1 MCTDFILSDVKDH
14 IVYGHGASRILV
26 YDPKNPPAT
35 CAEDT
40 LSDTL
45 SFTEEEWAEA
55 IYLRQPAV
63 IFSALRWG
71 DDNVVDEIAKFIT
84 PIEASVLLRDLSEY
98 LLVNARSIEE
108 REHWTRDESVEIH
121 IKGKTVTTTEIDR
134 DKMKKKLS
142 YYIAS
147 DIVMRMAIV
156 ILFEREFERCDK
168 RFFPKFYPKYQD
180 VIKAYRS
187 MYLKTYQEEAAKS
200 RQNGWNIQGIEFFDS
215 CSDVNLFEH
224 VCSEDMETYEHYFS
238 VTTKGVVSKCRSVY
252 ADMNTGYAKDI
263 DNPASDKIIKN
274 LLCQCSPE
282 DADIDIQISS
292 IRKYDE
298 DQAKQKEVADRIAEK
313 EKMDSDR
320 YEISE
325 PDNGLNDKADGYQK
339 VLVID
344 NSNERFRKA
353 KIEARKRQEEFNKD
367 SNIFGHKIIHVGY
380 IGDSVMTSINNLV
393 IYYGNRPSLN
403 DNDGNVFVSSKD
415 WFLMQKKLNPIAV
428 IVGLIYGDDEERN
441 TLLMLHRRKT
451 LALAIEKF
459 AVVIKNDADDDME
472 HTKSIQ
478 ERLKVKEKYKVSAL
492 LLSYSLSFLK
502 EFEYEDMFAIK
513 RRINGSTSKEL
524 KAFISDMVTE
534 IENSGL

>member
-84 PIEASVLLRDLSEY
+84 PIEASVLLRDLAEY

-238 VTTKGVVSKCRSVY
+238 VTTKDVVSKCRSVY
-252 ADMNTGYAKDI
+252 SDMNTGYAKDI
-263 DNPASDKIIKN
+263 DNPASEKIIKN
-274 LLCQCSPE
+274 LLRQYSPE
-282 DADIDIQISS
+282 DADIDIQVSS

-298 DQAKQKEVADRIAEK
+298 DQAKQKEEEDRISKK
-313 EKMDSDR
+313 EKMDSAR

-325 PDNGLNDKADGYQK
+325 PINGLNDKADGWQK

-344 NSNERFRKA
+344 DSNERFRKA
-353 KIEARKRQEEFNKD
+353 KIEARKRQEESNKD
-367 SNIFGHKIIHVGY
+367 SKIFGHKIIHVGY

>member
-84 PIEASVLLRDLSEY
+84 PIEASVLLRDLAEY

-108 REHWTRDESVEIH
+108 REHWTRAESVEIH

-200 RQNGWNIQGIEFFDS
+200 RQNGLNIQGIEFFDS

-263 DNPASDKIIKN
+263 DNPASEKIIKN
-274 LLCQCSPE
+274 LLRQYSPE
-282 DADIDIQISS
+282 DADIDIQVSS

-298 DQAKQKEVADRIAEK
+298 DQAKQKEEEDRISKK
-313 EKMDSDR
+313 EKIDSAR

-325 PDNGLNDKADGYQK
+325 PNNGLNDKADGYQK

-344 NSNERFRKA
+344 DSNERFRKA
-353 KIEARKRQEEFNKD
+353 KIEARKRQEESNKD
-367 SNIFGHKIIHVGY
+367 SKIFGHKIIHVGY

-393 IYYGNRPSLN
+393 IYYGNTPSLN